1 MLRITLIF
9 ISLHLIT
16 RPVLSQFSFER
27 IFDVKVMKNDKVLSR
42 AWEGGLNYPIFS
54 NGDIDG
60 NGISDIIAFDKS
72 GQRLIGF
79 LNENLLFTP
88 LNFNEDF
95 IYGYDHKWM
104 LFNDYNCDGHQDIF
118 AGEAN
123 GITVFKNNGDFSFS
137 DGIKIQAETELG
149 IENIFVST
157 TDIPGIADVDGD
169 GDIDILTFESSGS
182 FIEFYEN
189 NSMDNSHSCGLSFT
203 KKSNCWGQIKESDL
217 NNTILFNQDCNA
229 SLNKTLG
236 GGVHAGS
243 TITILDHNKDGRSD
257 ILLSDL
263 TSNDLVLLT
272 NSSVQED
279 KIISMDMNFPIYDKP
294 ISLNTFP
301 YASLVDVNQN
311 GKKDLLISSNSESG
325 DNTTILW
332 YENKEG
338 GDGKDTFYF
347 QHDQFLVGDMLDFG
361 SASYPIFVDE
371 NQDGLMDLLVGNHN
385 NIKDGSK
392 SSSFCLLRNVGTLN
406 QPAFEVIDEDYLH
419 FSTTDEH
426 YLYPAIGDI
435 DNDGDDDLLIGLENG
450 KVLYYHNQA
459 EQNQP
464 YDFILASGNFE
475 GIDVGKYAAPT
486 LFDVN
491 EDGAIDL
498 LLGNE
503 SGSLT
508 YFENQS
514 TFGYDFTVK
523 QSNWGNISTQEIDR
537 GYFYGFSTPF
547 LFEHDSSIHL
557 LVGGASGKIQFYY
570 DIKKEDPSGFEL
582 DHANFCTKDG
592 GYSKPVMYD
601 LNNDGFLELVN
612 GSLSGGLAYY
622 QGIAPNYRSAPNV
635 QKTIDYQIHGEVI
648 LVQNPKLQSIKIID
662 LKGRTLQYSTGPS
675 IIAPKS
681 RGTYIMLIQ
690 LGDEFIPRAFIK

>member
-1 MLRITLIF
+1 MASEIKVDT
-9 ISLHLIT
+9 ISEKT
-16 RPVLSQFSFER
+16 S
-27 IFDVKVMKNDKVLSR
+27 
-42 AWEGGLNYPIFS
+42 AGGVT
-54 NGDIDG
+54 IDG
-60 NGISDIIAFDKS
+60 
-72 GQRLIGF
+72 
-79 LNENLLFTP
+79 LL
-88 LNFNEDF
+88 
-95 IYGYDHKWM
+95 
-104 LFNDYNCDGHQDIF
+104 
-118 AGEAN
+118 
-123 GITVFKNNGDFSFS
+123 
-137 DGIKIQAETELG
+137 
-149 IENIFVST
+149 
-157 TDIPGIADVDGD
+157 
-169 GDIDILTFESSGS
+169 
-182 FIEFYEN
+182 
-189 NSMDNSHSCGLSFT
+189 
-203 KKSNCWGQIKESDL
+203 
-217 NNTILFNQDCNA
+217 
-229 SLNKTLG
+229 
-236 GGVHAGS
+236 
-243 TITILDHNKDGRSD
+243 
-257 ILLSDL
+257 
-263 TSNDLVLLT
+263 
-272 NSSVQED
+272 
-279 KIISMDMNFPIYDKP
+279 
-294 ISLNTFP
+294 
-301 YASLVDVNQN
+301 
-311 GKKDLLISSNSESG
+311 
-325 DNTTILW
+325 
-332 YENKEG
+332 
-338 GDGKDTFYF
+338 
-347 QHDQFLVGDMLDFG
+347 
-361 SASYPIFVDE
+361 
-371 NQDGLMDLLVGNHN
+371 
-385 NIKDGSK
+385 IKDGGISGDV
-392 SSSFCLLRNVGTLN
+392 SLIGTT
-406 QPAFEVIDEDYLH
+406 PTF
-419 FSTTDEH
+419 T
-426 YLYPAIGDI
+426 IGDAGAE
-435 DNDGDDDLLIGLENG
+435 DAALVFDGNAQDFYIALDDSADDLLIGLENG

-486 LFDVN
+486 LFDIN

-514 TFGYDFTVK
+514 TIGYDFTVK

-582 DHANFCTKDG
+582 DDANFCTKDG

-648 LVQNPKLQSIKIID
+648 LVQNPEVQSIKIID
-662 LKGRTLQYSTGPS
+662 FRGRTLQYSTGPS